1 MRRTAVSLVL
11 AAALVLVGSLP
22 SDAARRGHHGGRRH
36 FGGGTHIFIRVL
48 PGYSYPYWWDYPA
61 AYYYYAPR
69 SSFRSPPSTS
79 SSSRHRPRRQA
90 RRCPGTTARART
102 PTTRGSAVVMRHGSR
117 SRHGRN
123 RRSTGWMGRHAA
135 QAPRP

>member
-61 AYYYYAPR
+61 AYYYYAPPIVVQEPPVYIQQQSAPTAPASQEVPWYYCASTHAYYPWVR
-69 SSFRSPPSTS
+69 SCNEAWIEIPA
-79 SSSRHRPRRQA
+79 RPK
-90 RRCPGTTARART
+90 
-102 PTTRGSAVVMRHGSR
+102 
-117 SRHGRN
+117 
-123 RRSTGWMGRHAA
+123 
-135 QAPRP
+135 

>member
-48 PGYSYPYWWDYPA
+48 PGYPYSYWWDYPA
-61 AYYYYAPR
+61 EYYYYAPPIVVQEPLVYIQQQSAPTAPASQEVPWYR
-69 SSFRSPPSTS
+69 SEE
-79 SSSRHRPRRQA
+79 RRVGKE
-90 RRCPGTTARART
+90 C
-102 PTTRGSAVVMRHGSR
+102 R
-117 SRHGRN
+117 SRW
-123 RRSTGWMGRHAA
+123 S
-135 QAPRP
+135 P